1 MLIDQPRIRRSFIML
16 SLCLAGGTIFILP
29 FLREVYY
36 IPMREAFGYSNTQ
49 MGILNGVFG
58 AFSLATYFP
67 GGWLADRISARRL
80 MSTALIGCGLGGVY
94 LSTLPTYGEA
104 LAIHAFWGICC
115 SLIFW
120 NAMIKATR
128 IWASPQN
135 QGFAFGLLE
144 SGRGITEMLIST
156 LLLALFAWIG
166 NSAESFSQIVLILA
180 VANILVAVMIWITLE
195 DDHSHTHSVY
205 KVSSVA
211 HEIRLIIQIPQV
223 WFLSFIVL
231 CAYSAYWGT
240 YYFAP
245 YATEVFSISVVAG
258 GTIGVARMW
267 LKPASAFFAG
277 LIADQLGPT
286 RTVLIFLVL
295 TATGFSLLSVV
306 PKNTDA
312 LLFAMALIFVMSIAV
327 SALRGIYFSM
337 LEESNI
343 PEISTGIAVGLISMI
358 GFSPDVFMPILGGYL
373 LDKFPGGLGYQYY
386 FGAIAMI
393 CWVGVFMGVYVL
405 RGRKSSEIQRS

>member
-128 IWASPQN
+128 IWASSQN
-135 QGFAFGLLE
+135 QGFAFGVLE

-195 DDHSHTHSVY
+195 DDHSHTHSTY
-205 KVSSVA
+205 NVSSVA
-211 HEIRLIIQIPQV
+211 DEIRLIIQLPQV
-223 WFLSFIVL
+223 WFLSFIVF
-231 CAYSAYWGT
+231 CSYSAYWGT

-286 RTVLIFLVL
+286 RTVLIFLFL
-295 TATGFSLLSVV
+295 TGTSFSLLSVV
-306 PKNTDA
+306 PKNTD
-312 LLFAMALIFVMSIAV
+312 LFLFAMALIFVLSIAV

-373 LDKFPGGLGYQYY
+373 LDKFPEGLGYQYY

>member
-80 MSTALIGCGLGGVY
+80 MSTALMGCGLGGVY

-128 IWASPQN
+128 IWASSQN

-156 LLLALFAWIG
+156 LLLLL
-166 NSAESFSQIVLILA
+166 S
-180 VANILVAVMIWITLE
+180 
-195 DDHSHTHSVY
+195 
-205 KVSSVA
+205 
-211 HEIRLIIQIPQV
+211 RLRLLL
-223 WFLSFIVL
+223 FLSF
-231 CAYSAYWGT
+231 
-240 YYFAP
+240 
-245 YATEVFSISVVAG
+245 
-258 GTIGVARMW
+258 
-267 LKPASAFFAG
+267 
-277 LIADQLGPT
+277 
-286 RTVLIFLVL
+286 FLL
-295 TATGFSLLSVV
+295 
-306 PKNTDA
+306 
-312 LLFAMALIFVMSIAV
+312 LLFFLI
-327 SALRGIYFSM
+327 
-337 LEESNI
+337 
-343 PEISTGIAVGLISMI
+343 
-358 GFSPDVFMPILGGYL
+358 
-373 LDKFPGGLGYQYY
+373 
-386 FGAIAMI
+386 
-393 CWVGVFMGVYVL
+393 C
-405 RGRKSSEIQRS
+405 